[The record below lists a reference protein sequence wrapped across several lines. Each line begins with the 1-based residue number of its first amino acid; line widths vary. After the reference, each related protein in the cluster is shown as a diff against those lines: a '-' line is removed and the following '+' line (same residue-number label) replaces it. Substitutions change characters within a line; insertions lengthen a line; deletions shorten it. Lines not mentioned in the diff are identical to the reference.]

1 MAHNEVVSSGNQIK
15 SLSERRA
22 RVLKIADS
30 CFEMFTI
37 RELRHQRSIRE
48 EVLSSFLD
56 SNESEVIEALSLA
69 LSWRRM
75 VAESIC
81 FPH

>member
-1 MAHNEVVSSGNQIK
+1 MTHSEVVSSGNQIE
-15 SLSERRA
+15 SLSDRRA
-22 RVLKIADS
+22 RVLRIADS

-37 RELRHQRSIRE
+37 RELLHQRSIRD

-75 VAESIC
+75 VAESIG

>member
-1 MAHNEVVSSGNQIK
+1 MGHNEMVSSRNQIK

-37 RELRHQRSIRE
+37 RELLHQRSIRD

-56 SNESEVIEALSLA
+56 SDESEVIEALSLA

-75 VAESIC
+75 LAESIS